1 MHLCHKE
8 TDLKIELICLCL
20 SRATGKLQPYYDDD
34 RDPIMDTDELESE
47 DDIIMVKKPLQQSEY
62 HD

>member
-1 MHLCHKE
+1 MLNSF
-8 TDLKIELICLCL
+8 I
-20 SRATGKLQPYYDDD
+20 GKLEPYYDDD

-47 DDIIMVKKPLQQSEY
+47 DDIIMVKKPLQHSEY